1 MSGRQ
6 NRLARLLAA
15 DGIDLAAV
23 DSLIPRP
30 FSDAR
35 CAASLAQRRLWFLE
49 QLQPGTAAYNVPVML
64 RLRGDLNRAALGRAM
79 SAIAARHE
87 VLRTRLVAEAGVPF
101 QVVQPPGPVH
111 IVTIDAGQDGGA
123 DDEAAYRTAAAA
135 LAARPFDLSQEAGW
149 RVALLQRA
157 ADDHC
162 LLFVFHHAMF
172 DGASAVVLYAE
183 LERAYREA
191 LIGTPP
197 LPDPLAVQ
205 YGDFAVWQIVRE
217 SMGALD
223 RHVDY
228 WVEALAGAPDR
239 LALGGDRARGAV
251 QSVAG
256 GAVHRP
262 LDAAVV
268 ERLAAV
274 AREERATRFV
284 AGLTAWTIW
293 LRGRAGGPDLVVATP
308 SAGRARGALQATIG
322 MFVNTLPVR
331 IDTSGTPTFRALV
344 GRVRTAV
351 TAGHEHEEAP
361 LERVLNGLRL
371 ARELSHTPLTQVGFT
386 FATHVARLP
395 ELPGVTC
402 SRLPIELPAARTDLR
417 LHIGPR
423 PGGWLA
429 SLEYSADLFSAD
441 AAASALD
448 ECLATLERLSN
459 APDEPLPALA
469 VAPPIRVAAAP
480 PHTNL
485 SPVQLRVW
493 LDQQRTPDAPLY
505 NVAIVMTL
513 DGPLDAGAFDR
524 AFARLVA
531 GHDALRLSFS
541 AEAGV
546 PSQRVT
552 DRAGRVERVDLS
564 GAAAAEIDAWCQ
576 AHASL
581 PFDLAG
587 PLFRSIL
594 VACGPG
600 RHRWL
605 FVQHHLIT
613 DGWSVR
619 LVCERLGQLYEAER
633 RGETHEAAYPDF
645 MTTAVPAGAGS
656 CEADPPAPPVRFFGT
671 LPVKSSTRVT
681 RTCFALD
688 SARAGRLREAASRVE
703 RATTIDHGSFLL
715 LAAALVAQLHRM
727 TGQSRIGLGFPHHNR
742 RGGNRDVVGLFMD
755 VLPLA
760 VECGPSD
767 TPGDLMAQVRA
778 ALRRALRRARA
789 TGAEPVRGQVS
800 DVLLNVHTAAGSY
813 LPGFAGATDWVH
825 AGAERES
832 LAIQLYGRNAGE
844 LMLGIDTHD
853 DVFDAAAHRSFVQ
866 QFVGILDQ
874 VLDNPR
880 LPVAALRLLAPAER
894 QVAIAAGTG
903 PHVTI
908 PGGTVLDSI
917 VRQAQAAPDHVAIE
931 SAERTVT
938 YRDLVTNVQR
948 TAAGLAARGVAPG
961 DLVGICLPR
970 APEYVTAVLGA
981 LAAGAAYLP
990 LDPDAPPARAARL
1003 ARDADVRLLVSSE
1016 ASAGA
1021 TAIADLLAAP
1031 PAAQAVAREGAD
1043 LAYVIYTSGSTGTP
1057 HGVEI
1062 PHRALANYTAYARD
1076 AFGVTPADRALQFAA
1091 LTFDTAVEEIFPT
1104 LAAGATLVLREDAML
1119 SSPATFMQRLEDA
1132 RISILNLP
1140 TAYWHTL
1147 ADAGVPLPA
1156 CVRLVLVG
1164 GERMRAE
1171 QLERW
1176 RREVSPAVRILNGYG
1191 PTEATVVATFAEVS
1205 GMPGPHV
1212 SIGTPIWN
1220 VEAHVLDSCGEPVAP
1235 GQAGELFIGGAGL
1248 ARVYRNDPALTAA
1261 RFVAN
1266 PFAAPGA
1273 RLYRTGDLARRAV
1286 DGTLEFIGRIDGQVK
1301 IRGFRVEPAEIE
1313 RALCAHRDVADAAVV
1328 AGEREGSTALAAWL
1342 VPARHARLED
1352 AGVRAFLRER
1362 LPEYMVPADLW
1373 QLPSLPR
1380 TAHGKVDREAL
1391 ATSPGAALPRG
1402 GGHAA
1407 PRSNTERRL
1416 LRLWTGLLGRHD
1428 VGVHDSF
1435 FDIGGHSLRATQLAA
1450 GARAE
1455 FGVELPLRSIF
1466 EHPTVA
1472 AQAEI
1477 VDGLA
1482 AAAPAAPSGPG
1493 LVPAGPLSEAP
1504 PLSFWQERMWF
1515 LEQLTPGTS
1524 QYTMGALLRMRGPL
1538 RIDALQAALDGVV
1551 ARHPALRTTFA
1562 APDGH
1567 GVQIVHPPAPVVIER
1582 ADVTGRA
1589 EPAAAAQ
1596 ALAQDL
1602 FVRPFDLTAGPLMRS
1617 LLISVAPGEHH
1628 FAVTFHHAIFD
1639 GWSSAIFVEE
1649 LGRLYAAAVEHA
1661 PPDLPPAPAD
1671 YAAFARWQHQEL
1683 SGPALE
1689 RLTAYWRAQLE
1700 NAPELALPAD
1710 ASSSHDPR
1718 GDVEHFVLGTE
1729 DTAALAALGKAT
1741 DTTPFMITA
1750 AALAVVLGRLA
1761 DQQDVVF
1768 GTPIAGRVRAEFER
1782 TIGCFLNTL
1791 VLRCDLSGNPTVRTL
1806 LARVRETALGAFA
1819 HQDLPFERLVEALH
1833 PERSA
1838 GRQPF
1843 FEVMLNFVNTSPA
1856 SATIADL
1863 EIAPLPIGRH
1873 DAKMALTVYASI
1885 RDGRLALQ
1893 AVYRAAQF
1901 SRARVAAMLEQVAAV
1916 LRQMAAD
1923 TEVPI
1928 EDLALLTSE
1937 AARVLPSPAAAIPAG
1952 DYPTVTEL
1960 FVQAAA
1966 AHPDRIAVDDR
1977 GRAWTFAQLSRAAG
1991 DVGRRVRSAGLPP
2004 GARVGVAGTPGG
2016 AFLASLL
2023 ALWSEGHVVVPLDPA
2038 LPAER
2043 AAAMCRQA
2051 DVKAFVV
2058 TERVP
2063 ERWLSLATVIPVRE
2077 DSLDLA
2083 GPGLEA
2089 GPAGDAGYVCF
2100 TSGSTGTPKGV
2111 LGAHRGLSH
2120 FVSWQRDTF
2129 EVTPADRVGQVT
2141 SPSFDVFFREAL
2153 LPLTSGASIVV
2164 PAAVEN
2170 TTSGATLSWLH
2181 RAAITV
2187 LHAVPAMA
2195 QSWLD
2200 AEPDVTALPALRVVF
2215 FAGEPLTRTLVERW
2229 RALAPGCRIVN
2240 LYGPTE
2246 TTLAK
2251 CCHEVAATPAKEQ
2264 VPIGRPMPGAQVL
2277 ILRGDRR
2284 CGIGEPG
2291 ELVIRTPYRS
2301 LGYLSGEHPGRFVRN
2316 PFTGLEDDIVYRTGD
2331 RGRYTP
2337 DGTIEIDGRLDD
2349 AVKIRGVRVD
2359 PAEVAAVLTS
2369 HRAVRHAAVLVDHSS
2384 GTSLIAY
2391 IACEAA
2397 PAPAALRRHLL
2408 NHLPAAAVPSRF
2420 VCLHALPRSSNGKV
2434 DRAALSALATVPLAP
2449 RTFEAPATPTERAL
2463 AGLWAEVLDTN
2474 EVSRGDDFFEA
2485 GGHSLLAA
2493 RLVARINQTFRV
2505 DLSIG
2510 LVFEEPTLAA
2520 LAAAIE
2526 RAASTPAPEAP
2537 PIARADRS
2545 QFKAGVA

>member
-1 MSGRQ
+1 MSARQ
-6 NRLARLLAA
+6 TRLARLLAA

-64 RLRGDLNRAALGRAM
+64 RLRGDLNHAALGRAI

-87 VLRTRLVAEAGVPF
+87 VLRTRLAAESGVPF
-101 QVVQPPGPVH
+101 QVIQPPGPVP
-111 IVTIDAGQDGGA
+111 IATIDVGQDGGA

-135 LAARPFDLSQEAGW
+135 VAARPFDLSQEAGW
-149 RVALLQRA
+149 RVALLRRA

-172 DGASAVVLYAE
+172 DGTSAVVLYVE

-191 LIGTPP
+191 LTGTPP
-197 LPDPLAVQ
+197 LPDALTVQ

-228 WVEALAGAPDR
+228 WVEALAGAPER

-256 GAVHRP
+256 GAVHRS

-268 ERLAAV
+268 DRLAAV
-274 AREERATRFV
+274 ARQERATRFV

-293 LRGRAGGPDLVVATP
+293 LRGRAGQPDLVVATP
-308 SAGRARGALQATIG
+308 SAGRTRSALEGTIG

-331 IDTSGTPTFRALV
+331 IDTSGAPTFRTLV

-395 ELPGVTC
+395 ELPGLTC

-429 SLEYSADLFSAD
+429 SLRYSADLFSAE

-448 ECLATLERLSN
+448 DCLATLERLSA
-459 APDEPLPALA
+459 APDEPLPAMA
-469 VAPPIRVAAAP
+469 ATPPIRVAAAP
-480 PHTNL
+480 PQTNL

-493 LDQQRTPDAPLY
+493 LDQQRTPEAPLY
-505 NVAIVMTL
+505 NVAIGMTL
-513 DGPLDAGAFDR
+513 DGPLDAGAFER
-524 AFARLVA
+524 AYARLVA

-546 PSQRVT
+546 PRQRVT
-552 DRAGRVERVDLS
+552 DRPGHVERVDLS
-564 GAAAAEIDAWCQ
+564 GATDAEIDAWCQ
-576 AHASL
+576 AHASV

-587 PLFRSIL
+587 PLVRSIL

-619 LVCERLGQLYEAER
+619 LLLERLAKLYEAELQQR
-633 RGETHEAAYPDF
+633 SPEVSTAPGGVFPAFLGTVDAAAPCGGEPAGSAEAAPD
-645 MTTAVPAGAGS
+645 S
-656 CEADPPAPPVRFFGT
+656 SLPPIRFFGT
-671 LPVKSSTRVT
+671 LPHKSSTRVT
-681 RTCFALD
+681 RTAFSLD
-688 SARAGRLREAASRVE
+688 PARAGRLRAAAARVE
-703 RATTIDHGSFLL
+703 GATTADHGSFLL
-715 LAAALVAQLHRM
+715 FAAVLVAHLHRM
-727 TGQSRIGLGFPHHNR
+727 TGQPRIGLGFPHHNR
-742 RGGNRDVVGLFMD
+742 RSYNRDVVGLFMD

-760 VECGPSD
+760 VECGAAD
-767 TPGDLMAQVRA
+767 TLEDLMARVRA
-778 ALRRALRRARA
+778 GLRRALRGSRA
-789 TGAEPVRGQVS
+789 TVAEPMRGQVS
-800 DVLLNVHTAAGSY
+800 DVLLNVHTSEGTR
-813 LPGFAGATDWVH
+813 LPGLAGATDWIH
-825 AGAERES
+825 TGAERES

-853 DVFDAAAHRSFVQ
+853 DVFDAGAHRTFVE
-866 QFVGILDQ
+866 QFVSVLDQ

-880 LPVAALRLLAPAER
+880 LPVAALRLLAPAGR
-894 QVAIAAGTG
+894 SASIAAGTG
-903 PHVTI
+903 PRVPI
-908 PGGTVLDSI
+908 PDGTVLDSI
-917 VRQAQAAPDHVAIE
+917 VRQAQAAPDRHAIE
-931 SAERTVT
+931 TAGRAVT
-938 YRDLVTNVQR
+938 YGDLLADVQR

-970 APEYVTAVLGA
+970 SPGYVTAVLGV

-990 LDPDAPPARAARL
+990 LDPDAPPARAAQL
-1003 ARDADVRLLVSSE
+1003 ARDADVQLLI
-1016 ASAGA
+1016 ASAASA
-1021 TAIADLLAAP
+1021 TATALDDLLAAP
-1031 PAAQAVAREGAD
+1031 PAAPAVPRDGAD

-1062 PHRALANYTAYARD
+1062 PHRALANYTAYARN
-1076 AFGVTPADRALQFAA
+1076 AFGLTPADRALQFAA

-1104 LAAGATLVLREDAML
+1104 LAAGATLVLRDDSML
-1119 SSPATFMQRLEDA
+1119 SSPATFMQRLAEA

-1147 ADAGVPLPA
+1147 ADAGVPLPG

-1205 GMPGPHV
+1205 GAPGPHV
-1212 SIGTPIWN
+1212 FIGTPIWN
-1220 VEAHVLDSCGEPVAP
+1220 VEAHVLDGCGEPVAS

-1248 ARVYRNDPALTAA
+1248 ARGYRNDPALTAE

-1273 RLYRTGDLARRAV
+1273 LLYRTGDLVRRRV

-1328 AGEREGSTALAAWL
+1328 AGDREGSTVLAAYL
-1342 VPARHARLED
+1342 VPARGAQLED
-1352 AGVRAFLRER
+1352 AGIRAFLRER

-1373 QLPSLPR
+1373 QLPALPR

-1391 ATSPGAALPRG
+1391 AASPGAALPRS

-1428 VGVHDSF
+1428 FGVHDSF
-1435 FDIGGHSLRATQLAA
+1435 FDVGGHSLRATQLAA
-1450 GARAE
+1450 RALAE

-1472 AQAEI
+1472 AQAALI
-1477 VDGLA
+1477 KALTA
-1482 AAAPAAPSGPG
+1482 ASATGEAPAAPVES
-1493 LVPAGPLSEAP
+1493 LAEVA

-1524 QYTMGALLRMRGPL
+1524 RYTMGALLRMQGPL
-1538 RIDALQAALDGVV
+1538 RVDALQAALDQVV

-1562 APDGH
+1562 ARDGH
-1567 GVQIVHPPAPVVIER
+1567 GVQIIHPPQAVVIEC
-1582 ADVTGRA
+1582 ADVTGSA
-1589 EPAAAAQ
+1589 DPAAAAR
-1596 ALAQDL
+1596 AIAQDL
-1602 FVRPFDLTAGPLMRS
+1602 FVRPFDLTAGPLMRPM
-1617 LLISVAPGEHH
+1617 LIAVAPGEHH

-1649 LGRLYAAAVEHA
+1649 LGRLYAAAVERI
-1661 PPDLPPAPAD
+1661 PPDLPTAPAD
-1671 YAAFARWQHQEL
+1671 YAAFARWQHREL

-1710 ASSSHDPR
+1710 ASAGHDPR
-1718 GDVEHFVLGTE
+1718 GDVEHLLLGTAE
-1729 DTAALAALGKAT
+1729 TSALAALGKAT
-1741 DTTPFMITA
+1741 DTTPFMVTA

-1761 DQQDVVF
+1761 DQRDVVF

-1791 VLRCDLSGNPTVRTL
+1791 VLRCDLSGNPDVRTL

-1843 FEVMLNFVNTSPA
+1843 FEVMLNFVNTPPA
-1856 SATIADL
+1856 TATIAGL

-1873 DAKMALTVYASI
+1873 DAKMALTFYAAI

-1893 AVYRAAQF
+1893 AVYRSAQF
-1901 SRARVAAMLEQVAAV
+1901 SRARVAAMLEQIAGV
-1916 LRQMAAD
+1916 LRQMAANA
-1923 TEVPI
+1923 EIPI
-1928 EDLALLTSE
+1928 EDLSLLTNE
-1937 AARVLPSPAAAIPAG
+1937 AAQVLPSPVAAIPAA
-1952 DYPTVTEL
+1952 DYPTVAEL
-1960 FVQAAA
+1960 FAQAAA
-1966 AHPDRIAVDDR
+1966 AHPDRMAVDDR
-1977 GRAWTFAQLSRAAG
+1977 GRAWTFDQLSRAAG
-1991 DVGRRVRSAGLPP
+1991 DVARRVRAAGLPP
-2004 GARVGVAGTPGG
+2004 GARVGVAGAPGG

-2023 ALWSEGHVVVPLDPA
+2023 AVWSEGHVVVPLDPA

-2051 DVKAFVV
+2051 DIRAFVV

-2063 ERWLSLATVIPVRE
+2063 DRWLSLATVIPVRE
-2077 DSLDLA
+2077 DGLDLA
-2083 GPGLEA
+2083 GAPLET
-2089 GPAGDAGYVCF
+2089 GPAGDAAYVCF

-2129 EVTPADRVGQVT
+2129 DVTPADRVGQAT

-2153 LPLTSGASIVV
+2153 LPLTSGASIVI
-2164 PAAVEN
+2164 PAAVES
-2170 TTSGATLSWLH
+2170 TTSGATLSWLQ

-2200 AEPDVTALPALRVVF
+2200 AEPGVTALPALRVVF

-2251 CCHEVAATPAKEQ
+2251 CFHEVAAPPAKEQ

-2301 LGYLSGEHPGRFVRN
+2301 LGYLSGGHPGRFVGN
-2316 PFTGLEDDIVYRTGD
+2316 PFTSREDDVVYRTGD
-2331 RGRYTP
+2331 RGRYAP

-2369 HRAVRHAAVLVDHSS
+2369 HRAVRHAAVLADHTN
-2384 GTSLIAY
+2384 GTSLVAY
-2391 IACEAA
+2391 IACEAPPRRPPFA
-2397 PAPAALRRHLL
+2397 GTCSPASRR
-2408 NHLPAAAVPSRF
+2408 PPCRRGSCACQPSRAARTARSIGRR
-2420 VCLHALPRSSNGKV
+2420 CRPWRRRRSSPAHSIRRRRRPNGRSPRSGPRCWAPTWWAGATTSSR
-2434 DRAALSALATVPLAP
+2434 RAAI
-2449 RTFEAPATPTERAL
+2449 RCWR
-2463 AGLWAEVLDTN
+2463 
-2474 EVSRGDDFFEA
+2474 RG
-2485 GGHSLLAA
+2485 SW
-2493 RLVARINQTFRV
+2493 R
-2505 DLSIG
+2505 
-2510 LVFEEPTLAA
+2510 
-2520 LAAAIE
+2520 
-2526 RAASTPAPEAP
+2526 ASTRRFAWTSRSGWCSTSQRWPRSP
-2537 PIARADRS
+2537 PR
-2545 QFKAGVA
+2545 